1 MTISPVRDSAG
12 NIIGAS
18 KIARSISQRKQVER
32 ALRESEERFRTLA
45 DALDTQVQFRTQE
58 LRRRNEEIPQQSEQ
72 LRDLSVRLLQTQDAE
87 RRHIARELHDSA
99 GQTLAALGMALSQL
113 TRDENASPSIVKSV
127 QDAEGLLKGL
137 GQELRTTSYL
147 LHPPLLDEMGLL
159 SALRWYV
166 EGLEQRSG
174 LRIDLR
180 VPDHFERLSSEV
192 ELVIFRLVQ
201 ECLTNVHR
209 HSGSKTAVIR
219 VAREGEKIH
228 VEVQDRGK
236 GMSPERLSE
245 IQSHGV
251 GVGIRGM
258 RERIR
263 HFHGELTIESGALGT
278 TIRTTLLAKTRPPK
292 GQDSVQQ
299 LGAA

>member
-1 MTISPVRDSAG
+1 M
-12 NIIGAS
+12 
-18 KIARSISQRKQVER
+18 
-32 ALRESEERFRTLA
+32 
-45 DALDTQVQFRTQE
+45 
-58 LRRRNEEIPQQSEQ
+58 
-72 LRDLSVRLLQTQDAE
+72 
-87 RRHIARELHDSA
+87 
-99 GQTLAALGMALSQL
+99 
-113 TRDENASPSIVKSV
+113 
-127 QDAEGLLKGL
+127 
-137 GQELRTTSYL
+137 
-147 LHPPLLDEMGLL
+147 
-159 SALRWYV
+159 SALQWYV
-166 EGLEQRSG
+166 DGLEQRSG

-236 GMSPERLSE
+236 GMSPERLCE

-258 RERIR
+258 RERIG